1 MLSMSIAFYN
11 RFISNATYV
20 FLLIFLISCTST
32 NTRDTGDI
40 NSAIKKARNNQGAI
54 DTAYVKQTARVHVVN
69 GSVYEQEQKYA
80 EAIIEYQQAL
90 RYDSSAAIY
99 FTLAKCYHLLEYY
112 DLSQENVLTCLEK
125 DSSFVPAMELL
136 ADLFIMRYQL
146 DNAIQTYEKIIKL
159 DNSRQ
164 YRINLARLYELRDV
178 DKAIIL
184 YYELLRDN
192 DDINI
197 LIRLAK
203 LLEQQGRND
212 ESLAIQE
219 KLFNIRPN
227 AESALV
233 IIESRF
239 KTQNY
244 DDAFRILFEAS
255 DILPPEDLTYTYGR
269 VTNYLMNDSSTSLK
283 QYMPGFLDKL
293 NSKYYFEWRIIL
305 MGAFLADKQG
315 EKEYSDKF
323 FKRTLNLADSIPD
336 IPIQIGLHYLQI
348 RDYNRSIEI
357 FKKYEA
363 YYPKDSRFPLFIGMV
378 LGDQNRLSE
387 SLNYLN
393 KAVALDSSN
402 FDTWAQIGLTY
413 DRLGI
418 PDSSDKAYL
427 NALKIDS
434 TDPLVNN
441 NYAYSMSV
449 RGINLEK
456 AEKMSRM
463 AINADPNNA
472 AYLDTYGW
480 IQYQLGNY
488 GFALE
493 YVLKATK
500 SPEPSAEVFEHLG
513 DIYIRLNK
521 VEEAISALEKSL
533 NIEPGRESVRIK
545 IESLKKGMD

>member
-1 MLSMSIAFYN
+1 MMSMSLAIYNRYISVAFYVLLL
-11 RFISNATYV
+11 F
-20 FLLIFLISCTST
+20 FLLSCSATKST
-32 NTRDTGDI
+32 DTGDI
-40 NSAIKKARNNQGAI
+40 SSVIKKARNSQGII
-54 DTAYVKQTARVHVVN
+54 DTNYVRQAARVHVVN

-99 FTLAKCYHLLEYY
+99 YTLAKCYHLLEYY
-112 DLSQENVLTCLEK
+112 DLSQENVLISLEK
-125 DSSFVPAMELL
+125 DSSFVPSMELL

-146 DNAIQTYEKIIKL
+146 DNAIQTYEKIMKL

-178 DKAIIL
+178 DKAIKM
-184 YYELLRDN
+184 YYDLLRDN
-192 DDINI
+192 EDINI
-197 LIRLAK
+197 LMRLSK
-203 LLEQQGRND
+203 LLEQQGRN
-212 ESLAIQE
+212 EEALAIQE

-233 IIESRF
+233 IIEAKMKNQKF
-239 KTQNY
+239 

-255 DILPPEDLTYTYGR
+255 DVLPPEDLTYTYAR
-269 VTNYLMNDSSTSLK
+269 VTNYLMNDSSATLK
-283 QYMPGFLDKL
+283 QFMPGFLEKL

-305 MGAFLADKQG
+305 MGAFLADKHA
-315 EKEYSDKF
+315 EKDYSDKF

-336 IPIQIGLHYLQI
+336 VPIQIGLHYLQI
-348 RDYNRSIEI
+348 RDYKRSIEI

-363 YYPKDSRFPLFIGMV
+363 LYPRDSRFPLFIGMA
-378 LGDQNRLSE
+378 LGDQNILSE
-387 SLNYLN
+387 SLDYLN
-393 KAVALDSSN
+393 KSIALDSSY

-418 PDSSDKAYL
+418 SDSSDKAYL

-456 AEKMSRM
+456 AEKMSRI

-513 DIYIRLNK
+513 DIYTKLNK
-521 VEEAISALEKSL
+521 FDEAISALERSL
-533 NIEPGRESVRIK
+533 SIQPGRESVRVK